1 MPPEAIAARW
11 SAAAAARRAHRSA
24 HRAARSGRHR
34 RRIGVES
41 ASTSTSNRRPD
52 IGIGARPISA
62 GSASTSP
69 PRIRSA
75 SVPHPIRT
83 RAASPTS
90 AAAPRITRGGC
101 AKCAG
106 ERRAFRVNR
115 AESATS
121 PTTGASRSR
130 ATGRPPQSD
139 RSAARHA
146 DAPPPPNGGERPARQ
161 RAATDAASAIRA
173 FSSGLPATKYF
184 FAHRE
189 SGCSARPPCAP
200 AFPAVE
206 PPPSPRR
213 EAIASARAR

>member
-11 SAAAAARRAHRSA
+11 SAAAAARRAHRPA

-34 RRIGVES
+34 HRRRIGGLTSES
-41 ASTSTSNRRPD
+41 APARYRPARR
-52 IGIGARPISA
+52 RH
-62 GSASTSP
+62 
-69 PRIRSA
+69 PRRA

-90 AAAPRITRGGC
+90 AVAPRITRCGR

-130 ATGRPPQSD
+130 AAGRPPQSD

-146 DAPPPPNGGERPARQ
+146 DAPAPRNGERPARQ
-161 RAATDAASAIRA
+161 RTATGAASAIRA

-189 SGCSARPPCAP
+189 SGCSARPPCAS

>member
-146 DAPPPPNGGERPARQ
+146 DAPPPPKRRRAPRP
-161 RAATDAASAIRA
+161 
-173 FSSGLPATKYF
+173 
-184 FAHRE
+184 
-189 SGCSARPPCAP
+189 SARRHRRSKRDPRLLLRASGDEVLFRPPRIGLQRQATVR
-200 AFPAVE
+200 ARV
-206 PPPSPRR
+206 PRR
-213 EAIASARAR
+213 

>member
-11 SAAAAARRAHRSA
+11 SAAAAARRAHRPA

-34 RRIGVES
+34 HRRRIGGLTSES
-41 ASTSTSNRRPD
+41 APARYRPARR
-52 IGIGARPISA
+52 RH
-62 GSASTSP
+62 
-69 PRIRSA
+69 PRRA

-90 AAAPRITRGGC
+90 AAAPRITRGGR

-130 ATGRPPQSD
+130 AAGRPPQSD

-146 DAPPPPNGGERPARQ
+146 DAPAPRNGGERPARQ
-161 RAATDAASAIRA
+161 RAATGAASAIRA

>member
-34 RRIGVES
+34 RRHRRRRRIGGLTSES
-41 ASTSTSNRRPD
+41 APARYRPARR
-52 IGIGARPISA
+52 RH
-62 GSASTSP
+62 
-69 PRIRSA
+69 PRRA

-90 AAAPRITRGGC
+90 AAAPRITRGGR

-130 ATGRPPQSD
+130 AAGRPPQSD

-146 DAPPPPNGGERPARQ
+146 DAPAPRNGERPARQ
-161 RAATDAASAIRA
+161 RAATGAASAIRA

>member
-11 SAAAAARRAHRSA
+11 SAAAAARRAHRPA

-34 RRIGVES
+34 HRRRIGGLTSES
-41 ASTSTSNRRPD
+41 ASARYRPARR
-52 IGIGARPISA
+52 RH
-62 GSASTSP
+62 
-69 PRIRSA
+69 PRRA
-75 SVPHPIRT
+75 SVPYPIRT

-90 AAAPRITRGGC
+90 AAAPRITRGGR

-130 ATGRPPQSD
+130 AAGRPPQSD

-146 DAPPPPNGGERPARQ
+146 DAPAPRNGERPARQ
-161 RAATDAASAIRA
+161 RTATGAASAIRA

>member
-11 SAAAAARRAHRSA
+11 SAAAAARRAHRPA

-34 RRIGVES
+34 RRHRRRIGGLTSES
-41 ASTSTSNRRPD
+41 APARYRPARR
-52 IGIGARPISA
+52 RH
-62 GSASTSP
+62 
-69 PRIRSA
+69 PRRA

-90 AAAPRITRGGC
+90 AAAPRITRGDR

-130 ATGRPPQSD
+130 AAGRPPQSD

-146 DAPPPPNGGERPARQ
+146 DAPAPRNGGERPARQ
-161 RAATDAASAIRA
+161 RAATGAASAIRA

>member
-34 RRIGVES
+34 RRHRRRIGGLTSES
-41 ASTSTSNRRPD
+41 APARYRPARGRHPRR
-52 IGIGARPISA
+52 
-62 GSASTSP
+62 
-69 PRIRSA
+69 A
-75 SVPHPIRT
+75 SVPYPIRP
-83 RAASPTS
+83 RAASPPS
-90 AAAPRITRGGC
+90 AAAPRITRGGR

-130 ATGRPPQSD
+130 AAGRPPQSD

-146 DAPPPPNGGERPARQ
+146 DAPAPRYGGERPDRQ
-161 RAATDAASAIRA
+161 RAATGAASAIRA

>member
-34 RRIGVES
+34 RRHRRRIGGLTSES
-41 ASTSTSNRRPD
+41 APARYRPAWRRH
-52 IGIGARPISA
+52 
-62 GSASTSP
+62 
-69 PRIRSA
+69 PRRA
-75 SVPHPIRT
+75 SVPYPIRT

-90 AAAPRITRGGC
+90 AAAPRITRGGR

-146 DAPPPPNGGERPARQ
+146 DAPAPPNGGERPARQ
-161 RAATDAASAIRA
+161 RAATGAASAIRA

-189 SGCSARPPCAP
+189 SGCSARPPCAS

>member
-11 SAAAAARRAHRSA
+11 SAAAAARRAHRPA

-34 RRIGVES
+34 RRHRRRIGGLTSES
-41 ASTSTSNRRPD
+41 APARYRPARR
-52 IGIGARPISA
+52 RH
-62 GSASTSP
+62 
-69 PRIRSA
+69 PRRA
-75 SVPHPIRT
+75 SVPYPIRT

-90 AAAPRITRGGC
+90 AVAPRITRCGR

-130 ATGRPPQSD
+130 AAGRPPQSD

-146 DAPPPPNGGERPARQ
+146 DAPAPRNGERPARQ
-161 RAATDAASAIRA
+161 RTATGAASAIRA